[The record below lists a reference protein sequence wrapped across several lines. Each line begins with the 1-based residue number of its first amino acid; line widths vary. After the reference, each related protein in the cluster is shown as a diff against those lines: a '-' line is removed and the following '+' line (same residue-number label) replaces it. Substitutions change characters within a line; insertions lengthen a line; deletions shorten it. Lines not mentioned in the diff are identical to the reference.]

1 MSYPQQPGRPP
12 GYSPPGQ
19 VPAPPPTG
27 DVWDSLTPQQKA
39 WYRRQTQQPGYSA
52 NGYDPYGQQLHP
64 PSPTVR
70 YVEAPREKRRV
81 WPWVVGGVIALFI
94 VGSALGGTGSA
105 PSSSTAGTSVGVATS
120 PGVADAAEAPAAPP
134 AAAGPSTTFA
144 DGTYEV
150 GVDVAPGKYKTQAD
164 GFCYWDRT
172 KRMTAPWGISFSRA
186 SATEHRS

>member
-1 MSYPQQPGRPP
+1 M
-12 GYSPPGQ
+12 
-19 VPAPPPTG
+19 
-27 DVWDSLTPQQKA
+27 WDSLTPQQKA

-52 NGYDPYGQQLHP
+52 NADGQQLRP

-81 WPWVVGGVIALFI
+81 WPWVVGGVIALLV

-105 PSSSTAGTSVGVATS
+105 PSSSTTGTSVGVATS

-134 AAAGPSTTFA
+134 AAAAGPLTTFA

-150 GVDVAPGKYKTQAD
+150 GVDVAPGKYKTQAE

-172 KRMTAPWGISFSRA
+172 KKNDGSLGDIVQQGVGDGAQVVTIKSGEFFKSQSCGTWTRQ
-186 SATEHRS
+186 